1 LYGGKGSS
9 AVNGIGVYIPWAV
22 LTLFMAIIA
31 RMVAVWIEKRR
42 FSVAGL
48 MWLMTLVAVT
58 TVVYLT
64 SIGWLAR

>member
-1 LYGGKGSS
+1 MSMPSLLYYS
-9 AVNGIGVYIPWAV
+9 AV

-31 RMVAVWIEKRR
+31 RMVAVWIERRR

-58 TVVYLT
+58 MVVYLT
-64 SIGWLAR
+64 SIGWLAD

>member
-1 LYGGKGSS
+1 MGMPSLLFYS
-9 AVNGIGVYIPWAV
+9 AV

-48 MWLMTLVAVT
+48 MWLTTLVAT
-58 TVVYLT
+58 TLVVYM
-64 SIGWLAR
+64 SQMGWLRR